1 MVGRDVCLCPGFM
14 CDNGQN
20 IHVGDQRTSW
30 NRQTDYDWKWCIQNL
45 QEQPLISMNQKYSS
59 YHNLI
64 QCCSDFGFMPNI
76 VLCTMENSLIYRFC
90 QEKIGIG
97 IDADVHPEKE
107 LLAGLRKI
115 ELYDA
120 IPWKIN
126 LVCRKNTVNDNASP
140 ACGGTPY
147 LNASKRVISRL
158 QEICC
163 NLD

>member
-1 MVGRDVCLCPGFM
+1 MCVCVPDLCVTTAKIFM
-14 CDNGQN
+14 WEIREHLG
-20 IHVGDQRTSW
+20 IGKPT
-30 NRQTDYDWKWCIQNL
+30 
-45 QEQPLISMNQKYSS
+45 LISMNQKYSS

-126 LVCRKNTVNDNASP
+126 LVCRKNTVND
-140 ACGGTPY
+140 
-147 LNASKRVISRL
+147 KVISRL

>member
-1 MVGRDVCLCPGFM
+1 MDLPPF
-14 CDNGQN
+14 
-20 IHVGDQRTSW
+20 
-30 NRQTDYDWKWCIQNL
+30 L
-45 QEQPLISMNQKYSS
+45 L
-59 YHNLI
+59 
-64 QCCSDFGFMPNI
+64 I
-76 VLCTMENSLIYRFC
+76 VLLLLYRFC

-97 IDADVHPEKE
+97 IDADVYPEKE

-126 LVCRKNTVNDNASP
+126 LVCRKNTVND
-140 ACGGTPY
+140 
-147 LNASKRVISRL
+147 KVISRL

>member
-1 MVGRDVCLCPGFM
+1 
-14 CDNGQN
+14 
-20 IHVGDQRTSW
+20 
-30 NRQTDYDWKWCIQNL
+30 
-45 QEQPLISMNQKYSS
+45 MNQKYSS

-90 QEKIGIG
+90 QEKI
-97 IDADVHPEKE
+97 EKE

-126 LVCRKNTVNDNASP
+126 LVCRKNTVND
-140 ACGGTPY
+140 
-147 LNASKRVISRL
+147 KVISRL

>member
-1 MVGRDVCLCPGFM
+1 
-14 CDNGQN
+14 
-20 IHVGDQRTSW
+20 
-30 NRQTDYDWKWCIQNL
+30 
-45 QEQPLISMNQKYSS
+45 
-59 YHNLI
+59 
-64 QCCSDFGFMPNI
+64 MPNI

-115 ELYDA
+115 ELYDD

-126 LVCRKNTVNDNASP
+126 LVCCKNTVND
-140 ACGGTPY
+140 
-147 LNASKRVISRL
+147 KVISRL